1 MVTCKVIYE
10 GISHYRNDRD
20 KGGMMKSKQCNH
32 YIKEVGCTA
41 CYGHEYDEKC
51 KGHRGKCPMYE
62 IKGE

>member
-1 MVTCKVIYE
+1 
-10 GISHYRNDRD
+10 
-20 KGGMMKSKQCNH
+20 MKSKQCNH